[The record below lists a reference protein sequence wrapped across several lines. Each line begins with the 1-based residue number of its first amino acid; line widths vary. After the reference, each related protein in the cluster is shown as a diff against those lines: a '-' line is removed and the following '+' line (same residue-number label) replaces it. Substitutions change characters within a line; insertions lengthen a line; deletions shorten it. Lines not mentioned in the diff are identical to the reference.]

1 MKILSWNLERPKKNQ
16 TKKTEKIKNL
26 IVAENPDIIIL
37 TENNLCIDFGDEYF
51 SMHTNELPRIF
62 ENQNYS
68 EGENRV
74 SIYSKFP
81 FKEEIST
88 YDSFTSVCGLVETEF
103 GELIIY
109 GSIIGSFGGRG
120 SHFENDLK
128 QQKKDLINMKG
139 NICFSGDFNI
149 SFSGWKYPSAK
160 VIDEAKD
167 FFKIQ
172 NLEILTENNENSAI
186 HTVINK
192 DFLYGKIYTTKMIEI
207 DKKISDHNL
216 IICEIFNQNQHK

>member
-16 TKKTEKIKNL
+16 AMKIEKIKSL

-37 TENNLCIDFGDEYF
+37 TENNLCLDFGEKYF
-51 SMHTNELPRIF
+51 SLHTTVLPPIY

-81 FKEEIST
+81 FKEKIST
-88 YDSFTSVCGLVETEF
+88 YDSFTSICGLVETPF
-103 GELIIY
+103 GELTIY

-120 SHFENDLK
+120 FHFENDLE
-128 QQKKDLINMKG
+128 QQKNDITNLKG

-149 SFSGWKYPSAK
+149 SFSGWKYPGAK
-160 VIDEAKD
+160 VIEETKD
-167 FFKIQ
+167 FFENQ
-172 NLEILTENNENSAI
+172 NLEILTKKNEDSAI
-186 HTVINK
+186 HTVINM
-192 DFLYGKIYTTKMIEI
+192 DFLSNKTYTTKMIEI
-207 DKKISDHNL
+207 EKNISDHNL